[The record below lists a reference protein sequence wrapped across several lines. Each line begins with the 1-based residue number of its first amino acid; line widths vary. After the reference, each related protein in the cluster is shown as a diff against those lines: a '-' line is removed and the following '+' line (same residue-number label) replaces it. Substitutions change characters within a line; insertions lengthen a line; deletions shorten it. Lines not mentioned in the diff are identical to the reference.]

1 LGVEKRLAKLFTREK
16 PAGDQQEMSVALD
29 LTARVKPSASAT
41 LHLLGHSGNLTARS
55 FAALAGPILL
65 ETRRFTD
72 PRGVFSETYSRRA
85 AAAFG
90 VGEEFVQ
97 DNWSRS
103 ERVGTVR
110 GLHFQR
116 QPHAQAKLVRVVRGR
131 ILDVAV
137 DLRRSSATY
146 GEHVAVELSEGDGRM
161 LYVPVGFAHGFCTLE
176 PMTEVAYKV
185 SADYAPDADAGIAW
199 DDPALGIEWP
209 VAPEDAQVS
218 RKDALLPKLSELP
231 TVFT

>member
-1 LGVEKRLAKLFTREK
+1 
-16 PAGDQQEMSVALD
+16 MSAALD
-29 LTARVKPSASAT
+29 LAPRVEPSASDAVE
-41 LHLLGHSGNLTARS
+41 LLGHSGNLTAWR
-55 FAALAGPILL
+55 FAAVSGPILL

-97 DNWSRS
+97 DNWSCS

-116 QPHAQAKLVRVVRGR
+116 QPHAQAKLVRTVRGR

-137 DLRRSSATY
+137 DLRRGSPTF
-146 GEHVAVELSEGDGRM
+146 GKHVAVELAQGDGRM

-185 SADYAPDADAGIAW
+185 SADYAPEADAGIAW
-199 DDPALGIEWP
+199 NDPSLGIGWP
-209 VAPEDAQVS
+209 VAAADAEVS
-218 RKDALLPKLSELP
+218 RKDAQLPRLSELP
-231 TVFT
+231 AVFA